1 MKDKPVVRYH
11 APTPEQ
17 ELLLKAALLEGPE
30 GIAAWRQWSTRVDP
44 EELDDDSCRLLPL
57 LYDALHRRGISD
69 AWLRRSK
76 AFYRRTW
83 YENTLRFYTG
93 AAVLRALDDTGI
105 NTMLLKGPA
114 LALRYYRDAG
124 LRPMDDFDI
133 LVPTHQGGAA
143 VDVLKKLGWTPVFES
158 VGIAEDEALAIGHA
172 YPFRNARDQAVDLHW
187 HVFYQR
193 IDSTADNEFWAAARP
208 MRLAGVLTQVLSPE
222 DQLLHVCVHGME
234 RAWWGGERQPNLRW
248 VADAMMILRTAAEEL
263 NWDRLFV
270 QAQRLHFVLPMREAL
285 GYLHGL
291 LGAHIPAPALA
302 RIRTAPVPTAE
313 RVAELARTR
322 PSKRWGPWLA
332 LGVRYLEYSS
342 TLPPDV
348 GVFRRLAGLPSF
360 LRRRW
365 GSGPVWMLPFAA
377 VFRSIRRIGWLWKD
391 PRAIA
396 AAGGSAS
403 PRDGA
408 ALRSSE

>member
-1 MKDKPVVRYH
+1 MKGTPVGRYR
-11 APTPEQ
+11 APTPDQ

-30 GIAAWRQWSTRVDP
+30 GIAAWTHWSTNADP
-44 EELDDDSCRLLPL
+44 EGLDDDSCRLLPL
-57 LYDALHRRGISD
+57 LYDTLHSRGISD
-69 AWLRRSK
+69 AWTRRAK
-76 AFYRRTW
+76 GFYRRTW
-83 YENTLRFYTG
+83 CENTLRFHTA
-93 AAVLRALDDTGI
+93 AAVLRALHDAGI
-105 NTMLLKGPA
+105 KTMLLKGPA
-114 LALRYYRDAG
+114 LVLGYYRDAG

-133 LVPTHQGGAA
+133 LVPTSQGGAA
-143 VDVLKKLGWTPVFES
+143 VDVLKKLGWAPVFGS
-158 VGIAEDEALAIGHA
+158 VGIAEDEALAVGHA

-193 IDSTADNEFWAAARP
+193 INATADNEFWAAARP
-208 MRLAGVLTQVLSPE
+208 LRLADVVTQILSPE

-248 VADAMMILRTAAEEL
+248 IADAMMILRTAAEEL

-285 GYLHGL
+285 GYLQGL
-291 LGAHIPAPALA
+291 LGAPIPASALA
-302 RIRTAPVPTAE
+302 RIRTAPVSTTE

-342 TLPPDV
+342 TLPPEV
-348 GVFRRLAGLPSF
+348 GRLRRLAGLPSF

-365 GSGPVWMLPFAA
+365 GSGPVWTLPLAA
-377 VFRSIRRIGWLWKD
+377 LFRSIRRIGWLWRD

-396 AAGGSAS
+396 AVRGSAS
-403 PRDGA
+403 PREETT
-408 ALRSSE
+408 LRSHE